1 MDTQDYR
8 LILDIGTHKVLALAV
23 KPAGDG
29 VEVLASAFLRHSAR
43 SMRDGQVH
51 DVEAVARTVRKAV
64 DQVSEAV
71 GVEFTG
77 AHIAAAG
84 RALQTARGG
93 AERSEPHSVLITP
106 EMTLALVWEAVADA
120 QLQLLESLPPQEQQ
134 RGFYCIAHTVVESR
148 LDGDVIG
155 SLTGQRG
162 RVFSVEVLATFLPG
176 VVVDSLEAVLAQAG
190 LAMHGLTLEPV
201 AALEAVIPPTM
212 RHLNLILVDIGAGTS
227 DIALTGDGMVK
238 AFAMVPRGGDAMT
251 EAVSK
256 KFLLDFHVAEQVKRE
271 AAAGRPAAVENVL
284 GLPLTV
290 APEEAVAAME
300 DAMGLLVDDIA
311 RALEPWLRAA
321 GREAAAPRAL
331 AAATPDTSAAAAP
344 GASTAAASEAA
355 ASGASET
362 AVPGASEAAAPG
374 ATAARP
380 PEPAIDAVLLV
391 GGGSHTPGLPQTLAR
406 RLGVCESRIA
416 VRDRRAVRDVSG
428 EEQLAG
434 ADVVTA
440 LGIAL
445 RAVRGKEMPPVR
457 VRVNDRPVSLF
468 QPDRCTVREAARI
481 AGVPSG
487 QLMGRPGPGITV
499 TLNGDVTPLPGARGR
514 PASVWVNGREAS
526 LDTVLRN
533 QDEVTLRLPGPGA
546 PPRVTLADLARRWLR
561 RREADGL
568 RHPRIL
574 LNGAEIE
581 LPVWLQRNGRR
592 ARPDDVAQ
600 DRDVIDIRFPATAAE
615 LVIALSEAGARPGQS
630 VHTATGAASD
640 AAGGAGHG
648 WPYGICTVNGR
659 PVDLSRFASLRRN
672 GRPARWSDPVTDG
685 DVWEILQDEPVTV
698 RRVLQHLGIV
708 AERRLH
714 IILNGEKTSV
724 PLPGDIR
731 VNGASADAGAL
742 VKPGD
747 SIIVMNSGPA
757 ALYQILPHAGVTP
770 EDAGA
775 GGRLVMQVQGR
786 PAAFT
791 TPVND
796 GDEVVIRYEQ

>member
-106 EMTLALVWEAVADA
+106 EMTRALVWEAVADA

-331 AAATPDTSAAAAP
+331 AAATPDTSAAAA
-344 GASTAAASEAA
+344 
-355 ASGASET
+355 
-362 AVPGASEAAAPG
+362 
-374 ATAARP
+374 RR
-380 PEPAIDAVLLV
+380 V
-391 GGGSHTPGLPQTLAR
+391 GGRSVGGRSVGGLRDRCARGVGGRSAR
-406 RLGVCESRIA
+406 RDG
-416 VRDRRAVRDVSG
+416 G
-428 EEQLAG
+428 PPAG
-434 ADVVTA
+434 A
-440 LGIAL
+440 GH
-445 RAVRGKEMPPVR
+445 RRG
-457 VRVNDRPVSLF
+457 
-468 QPDRCTVREAARI
+468 A
-481 AGVPSG
+481 
-487 QLMGRPGPGITV
+487 
-499 TLNGDVTPLPGARGR
+499 ARGR
-514 PASVWVNGREAS
+514 R
-526 LDTVLRN
+526 
-533 QDEVTLRLPGPGA
+533 Q
-546 PPRVTLADLARRWLR
+546 
-561 RREADGL
+561 
-568 RHPRIL
+568 
-574 LNGAEIE
+574 
-581 LPVWLQRNGRR
+581 
-592 ARPDDVAQ
+592 
-600 DRDVIDIRFPATAAE
+600 
-615 LVIALSEAGARPGQS
+615 
-630 VHTATGAASD
+630 
-640 AAGGAGHG
+640 
-648 WPYGICTVNGR
+648 
-659 PVDLSRFASLRRN
+659 
-672 GRPARWSDPVTDG
+672 
-685 DVWEILQDEPVTV
+685 
-698 RRVLQHLGIV
+698 
-708 AERRLH
+708 
-714 IILNGEKTSV
+714 
-724 PLPGDIR
+724 
-731 VNGASADAGAL
+731 
-742 VKPGD
+742 
-747 SIIVMNSGPA
+747 
-757 ALYQILPHAGVTP
+757 PHAGLAADPGPTP
-770 EDAGA
+770 GRVRKPHRRAGPPGGARRVRRGTAGRRRRGHRIGHRAAGRAGQGNAAGA
-775 GGRLVMQVQGR
+775 GAGQRTPGFPV
-786 PAAFT
+786 PA
-791 TPVND
+791 
-796 GDEVVIRYEQ
+796 